1 MADRTEEAANY
12 VEEVFIEA
20 NVDEDRLPLFDFETN
35 PVEGE

>member
-12 VEEVFIEA
+12 VEEVFIDA
-20 NVDEDRLPLFDFETN
+20 NANEDSLPLFDFDPN